1 MGWYGYNT
9 AGVIESLNK
18 INMNHFRRSSKA
30 QKERYEIGIQSE
42 PNFLGEEGSSP
53 APPECY
59 IPSKSVTLSSA
70 TPAIR
75 SENVGRLVQ
84 GLDTAEI

>member
-1 MGWYGYNT
+1 
-9 AGVIESLNK
+9 
-18 INMNHFRRSSKA
+18 MNHFRRSSKT
-30 QKERYEIGIQSE
+30 QKDRYEIGMQSE
-42 PNFLGEEGSSP
+42 PNFFAEEASNIVP
-53 APPECY
+53 ADTD

-84 GLDTAEI
+84 GMDKAEI